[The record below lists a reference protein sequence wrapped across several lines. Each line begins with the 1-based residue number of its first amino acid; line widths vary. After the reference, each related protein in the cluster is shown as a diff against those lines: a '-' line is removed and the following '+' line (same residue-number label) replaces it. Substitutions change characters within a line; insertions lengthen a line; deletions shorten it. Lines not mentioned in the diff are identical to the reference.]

1 MSKEMQQALNKI
13 CQSVENRE
21 VMTQALTIAS
31 EVIQATRNTND
42 GQTDECDSNK
52 EGG

>member
-31 EVIQATRNTND
+31 EVIQATREKEE
-42 GQTDECDSNK
+42 QPSDEEQSGKD
-52 EGG
+52 